1 MGDRPAA
8 QLQLSLASDLEL
20 VVPKYFLEEDPVD
33 EERLELLEQIFA
45 DDAQNQRA
53 NSNAKPKIP
62 TLAQPSKERRAN
74 SLTHSM
80 TVLEATQ
87 ILCKMER
94 ARQAVQRAKVLE
106 RLKGDEPLK
115 ALRDEAMC
123 KMDESTAALTIQ
135 RVYKG
140 HRVRHRLQEKAM
152 DELLF
157 LGMRMPN
164 RLPKMQNENDGAE
177 NENEENERPEEN
189 ETEFGDLSLP
199 KFGTAPILRQNE
211 IREKRVNLRIENEVE
226 YERPLPDIRDN
237 VILEQGPKIREYAR
251 AQRFDWAIKQ
261 RELRGAYP
269 SSFKLFYAEREAMK
283 NGIDLSAVNVVDD
296 EAKAKGKKGKKG
308 KGSKKKGKD
317 KKEKKGK
324 GKDKKDKKGKGK
336 KGKSK
341 GNGEEVGEEEDPFV
355 HLTTPS
361 LIREDVRGVI
371 EKVYSEWRSL
381 DEKDNFAQKHSVDI
395 VKAQVLPSVIA
406 QVELEVDEQLLQ
418 ALDNLKVQLGIKGG
432 AKKGKKGKGKGK
444 KGAKKGKKGKKSKKK
459 KT

>member
-1 MGDRPAA
+1 MG
-8 QLQLSLASDLEL
+8 
-20 VVPKYFLEEDPVD
+20 
-33 EERLELLEQIFA
+33 
-45 DDAQNQRA
+45 
-53 NSNAKPKIP
+53 
-62 TLAQPSKERRAN
+62 
-74 SLTHSM
+74 
-80 TVLEATQ
+80 
-87 ILCKMER
+87 
-94 ARQAVQRAKVLE
+94 
-106 RLKGDEPLK
+106 
-115 ALRDEAMC
+115 
-123 KMDESTAALTIQ
+123 
-135 RVYKG
+135 
-140 HRVRHRLQEKAM
+140 
-152 DELLF
+152 
-157 LGMRMPN
+157 
-164 RLPKMQNENDGAE
+164 
-177 NENEENERPEEN
+177 
-189 ETEFGDLSLP
+189 
-199 KFGTAPILRQNE
+199 
-211 IREKRVNLRIENEVE
+211 
-226 YERPLPDIRDN
+226 
-237 VILEQGPKIREYAR
+237 EQGPKIREYAR

-283 NGIDLSAVNVVDD
+283 NGVDLSAVNVVDD
-296 EAKAKGKKGKKG
+296 EA
-308 KGSKKKGKD
+308 
-317 KKEKKGK
+317 
-324 GKDKKDKKGKGK
+324 KGKGK

>member
-1 MGDRPAA
+1 MG
-8 QLQLSLASDLEL
+8 
-20 VVPKYFLEEDPVD
+20 
-33 EERLELLEQIFA
+33 
-45 DDAQNQRA
+45 
-53 NSNAKPKIP
+53 
-62 TLAQPSKERRAN
+62 
-74 SLTHSM
+74 
-80 TVLEATQ
+80 
-87 ILCKMER
+87 
-94 ARQAVQRAKVLE
+94 
-106 RLKGDEPLK
+106 
-115 ALRDEAMC
+115 DEAMC

-308 KGSKKKGKD
+308 KG
-317 KKEKKGK
+317 
-324 GKDKKDKKGKGK
+324 K

-395 VKAQVLPSVIA
+395 VKAQVL
-406 QVELEVDEQLLQ
+406 
-418 ALDNLKVQLGIKGG
+418 
-432 AKKGKKGKGKGK
+432 
-444 KGAKKGKKGKKSKKK
+444 
-459 KT
+459 